1 MEYCFTILEINF
13 LERGGPMTDKVL
25 IFGKDAW
32 PYTTAAREAFA
43 KLGQKVEYVNVK
55 ADAKNMKTMLE
66 YSNGLRKVPVIV
78 ERDQVSIGFNGG
90 TWGVWILRQC
100 ADRLIFGMSLAYNTI
115 FKKALLNNME
125 KQFLVNDLNIGEAWR
140 LFKIMG
146 EFVEGVDALHEIGP
160 AVSFFGSAR
169 IKPSDLIYKKT
180 EKLARLFVE
189 NDFAVI
195 TGGGGG
201 VMEAANK
208 GAAEAGGIS
217 VGLNIVLPH
226 EQAPNPF
233 ANIKIEF
240 KYFFIRKVMFV
251 KYATA
256 YIILPGGFGTLD
268 ELFEAVTLI
277 QTHRILPFPL
287 ILVGSDYWSGLID
300 WIKEKLLADK
310 RISPQD
316 LEILQIMDDPEEIVK
331 AVKKVIIM

>member
-1 MEYCFTILEINF
+1 
-13 LERGGPMTDKVL
+13 
-25 IFGKDAW
+25 
-32 PYTTAAREAFA
+32 
-43 KLGQKVEYVNVK
+43 
-55 ADAKNMKTMLE
+55 
-66 YSNGLRKVPVIV
+66 
-78 ERDQVSIGFNGG
+78 
-90 TWGVWILRQC
+90 
-100 ADRLIFGMSLAYNTI
+100 
-115 FKKALLNNME
+115 ME

-169 IKPSDLIYKKT
+169 IKPTDSIYKKT

-189 NDFAVI
+189 HDFAVI

-287 ILVGSDYWSGLID
+287 ILVGSDYWAGLID
-300 WIKEKLLADK
+300 WIKEKLLAEK
-310 RISPQD
+310 RISTQD
-316 LEILQIMDDPEEIVK
+316 IEILQVMDDPEEIVK
-331 AVKKVIIM
+331 TVKKVIII